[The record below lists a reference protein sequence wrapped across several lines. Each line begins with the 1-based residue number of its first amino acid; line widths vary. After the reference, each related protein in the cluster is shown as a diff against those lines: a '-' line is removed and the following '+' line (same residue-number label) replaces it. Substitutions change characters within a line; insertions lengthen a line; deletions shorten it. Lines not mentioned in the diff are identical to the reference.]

1 MSNPRPSP
9 PGGGSDPPTEGSSH
23 GQSKEQEDQPTPKP
37 EPPRMVPHVQVH
49 VESSFLKTGKPMV
62 PTRLIVPAT
71 NSNQTTVHPTQSHKS
86 EGPSPAHSL
95 AHLAAVGGMGHLP
108 LLGHAQPG
116 PPLSRGSIQPHLGT
130 HIPASLPVHG
140 FTSHVPRAGGSAF
153 PVSTPSVGL
162 VQTQAIPPQVKVQ
175 ARAVGGS
182 STPPIITTSCTR
194 TPSPAVTSGPEQ
206 HRAAVFPPHG
216 VGLVRGEGTASPH
229 LPTLPPRSLQV
240 SHVIG
245 MPQHKPAVTAA
256 TVAPMMAHTT
266 TVTTTVST
274 QSKYCSPHV
283 HTTTVTTTVS
293 TQSKYCS
300 PHVHT
305 TTVSTQSKYCSPHVH
320 TTTVSTQSK
329 YCSPHVH
336 TTTVSTQSKYCSP
349 HVHTT
354 TVSTQS
360 KYCSPHVHTTT
371 VSTQSKYCSPHVHTT
386 TVSTQS
392 TYCSP
397 HVHTTTVTTTVSTQS
412 KYCSPQVHT
421 TTVTTTV
428 STQNATVTQVSLHQS
443 TSASAVTFSPSSS
456 HSSAVS
462 SASIPIA
469 KVLPQPVAHSPRPLL
484 DYSGDPPGM
493 PASSSLFL
501 PPRQRGSPNPV
512 NTAVST
518 AAHSDSRPDRSQF
531 LLSHRPPQASL
542 PLHTPPYT
550 TITPAYYYDP
560 AAALR
565 YPHHTAQA
573 AMAMHTYQ
581 AAQAAAHFTPISCS
595 ASAIRPLVA
604 SPQASVA
611 AAAVAVAAQH
621 AGGMRPGP
629 AMSLNHPMFLSM
641 EAARQA
647 QQVPPSITTAS
658 EANETSAS
666 SMSGS
671 YAGGVGGANTQP
683 VLPVGAPG
691 NPNSSPRPSILRKR
705 TNDGMRRTA
714 TATTPT
720 NSDPNSPRVE
730 VAPPTAASPRPAGET
745 KAEAPSSQSD
755 VAMATEGDSTVVT
768 SEVKVKEEPMEI
780 PPHPIPPGAM
790 TVNQLIAS
798 VVQAATT
805 PTVANTASLPATHTS
820 LPPEASPRKKPR
832 KQQHV
837 VATEDGFAGDVELK
851 MMDNKSDFPPPT
863 KKESRDRKKEQVEDV
878 LYVLKRFPRPS
889 LLSSYRHGWKARLNH
904 FQRYSDF
911 KVKDKKASLHDVCS
925 QKGLA
930 QKAAGW
936 KVHHLANQLD
946 ELACNEQD
954 TFAKMSS
961 FHDGLKAP
969 GKKIIMEEEMR
980 MIQELIQGNIQR
992 AQLTTEQLNDTK
1004 QQMVK
1009 IVEKHR
1015 GEVCDIIKKNCS
1027 RKSSKKKSS
1036 S

>member
-1 MSNPRPSP
+1 MSAPRPSP

-140 FTSHVPRAGGSAF
+140 FTSHVPRGAAAAASLTPAAKGSVTTVLRPPSAGASAF

-256 TVAPMMAHTT
+256 TVAPMMA
-266 TVTTTVST
+266 
-274 QSKYCSPHV
+274 
-283 HTTTVTTTVS
+283 
-293 TQSKYCS
+293 
-300 PHVHT
+300 
-305 TTVSTQSKYCSPHVH
+305 
-320 TTTVSTQSK
+320 
-329 YCSPHVH
+329 
-336 TTTVSTQSKYCSP
+336 
-349 HVHTT
+349 
-354 TVSTQS
+354 
-360 KYCSPHVHTTT
+360 
-371 VSTQSKYCSPHVHTT
+371 
-386 TVSTQS
+386 
-392 TYCSP
+392 
-397 HVHTTTVTTTVSTQS
+397 
-412 KYCSPQVHT
+412 HT

-666 SMSGS
+666 SLSGS

-730 VAPPTAASPRPAGET
+730 VAPPTAASPRPAGDT
-745 KAEAPSSQSD
+745 KAEAPSSQAGE

>member
-1 MSNPRPSP
+1 MSAPRPSP

-23 GQSKEQEDQPTPKP
+23 GQSKEQEDQPAPKP

-140 FTSHVPRAGGSAF
+140 FTSHVPRGAAAAASLTPAAKGSVTTVLRPPSAGASAF

-256 TVAPMMAHTT
+256 TVAPMMA
-266 TVTTTVST
+266 
-274 QSKYCSPHV
+274 
-283 HTTTVTTTVS
+283 
-293 TQSKYCS
+293 
-300 PHVHT
+300 
-305 TTVSTQSKYCSPHVH
+305 
-320 TTTVSTQSK
+320 
-329 YCSPHVH
+329 
-336 TTTVSTQSKYCSP
+336 
-349 HVHTT
+349 
-354 TVSTQS
+354 
-360 KYCSPHVHTTT
+360 
-371 VSTQSKYCSPHVHTT
+371 
-386 TVSTQS
+386 
-392 TYCSP
+392 
-397 HVHTTTVTTTVSTQS
+397 HTTTVTTTVSTQS

-745 KAEAPSSQSD
+745 KAEAPSSQAGE

>member
-1 MSNPRPSP
+1 MYPEVSLSHTSP
-9 PGGGSDPPTEGSSH
+9 LVCLYS
-23 GQSKEQEDQPTPKP
+23 
-37 EPPRMVPHVQVH
+37 
-49 VESSFLKTGKPMV
+49 
-62 PTRLIVPAT
+62 
-71 NSNQTTVHPTQSHKS
+71 
-86 EGPSPAHSL
+86 
-95 AHLAAVGGMGHLP
+95 
-108 LLGHAQPG
+108 
-116 PPLSRGSIQPHLGT
+116 
-130 HIPASLPVHG
+130 
-140 FTSHVPRAGGSAF
+140 FTSHVPRGAAAAASLTPAAKGSVTTVLRPPSAGASAF

-256 TVAPMMAHTT
+256 TVAPMMA
-266 TVTTTVST
+266 
-274 QSKYCSPHV
+274 
-283 HTTTVTTTVS
+283 
-293 TQSKYCS
+293 
-300 PHVHT
+300 
-305 TTVSTQSKYCSPHVH
+305 
-320 TTTVSTQSK
+320 
-329 YCSPHVH
+329 
-336 TTTVSTQSKYCSP
+336 
-349 HVHTT
+349 
-354 TVSTQS
+354 
-360 KYCSPHVHTTT
+360 
-371 VSTQSKYCSPHVHTT
+371 
-386 TVSTQS
+386 
-392 TYCSP
+392 
-397 HVHTTTVTTTVSTQS
+397 HTTTVTTTVSTQS

-745 KAEAPSSQSD
+745 KAEAPSSQAGE

>member
-1 MSNPRPSP
+1 MSAPRPSP

-23 GQSKEQEDQPTPKP
+23 GQSKEQEDQPAPKP

-140 FTSHVPRAGGSAF
+140 FTSHVPRGAAAAASLTPAAKGSVTTVLRPPSAGASAF

-256 TVAPMMAHTT
+256 TVAPMMA
-266 TVTTTVST
+266 
-274 QSKYCSPHV
+274 
-283 HTTTVTTTVS
+283 
-293 TQSKYCS
+293 
-300 PHVHT
+300 
-305 TTVSTQSKYCSPHVH
+305 
-320 TTTVSTQSK
+320 
-329 YCSPHVH
+329 
-336 TTTVSTQSKYCSP
+336 
-349 HVHTT
+349 
-354 TVSTQS
+354 
-360 KYCSPHVHTTT
+360 
-371 VSTQSKYCSPHVHTT
+371 
-386 TVSTQS
+386 
-392 TYCSP
+392 
-397 HVHTTTVTTTVSTQS
+397 
-412 KYCSPQVHT
+412 HT

-745 KAEAPSSQSD
+745 KAEAPSSQAGE